1 MTTKLLEYVQSV
13 RPAVRIAEPMVIPPP
28 NGQTWKID
36 DLDALVDDEYRYEL
50 VEGELQMISPASP
63 TTRALCSP
71 ELQRIWAP
79 SSKVVTWRSLC
90 CRAWVLHLSLIQKAP
105 CVHLM

>member
-36 DLDALVDDEYRYEL
+36 DLDALVERP
-50 VEGELQMISPASP
+50 IS
-63 TTRALCSP
+63 
-71 ELQRIWAP
+71 
-79 SSKVVTWRSLC
+79 SL
-90 CRAWVLHLSLIQKAP
+90 
-105 CVHLM
+105 

>member
-50 VEGELQMISPASP
+50 VEGELQMMSSGKPP
-63 TTRALCSP
+63 TRALCIP
-71 ELQRIWAP
+71 NYG
-79 SSKVVTWRSLC
+79 RSGC
-90 CRAWVLHLSLIQKAP
+90 PCRKP
-105 CVHLM
+105 

>member
-36 DLDALVDDEYRYEL
+36 NLDALVNDEHSYEL
-50 VEGELQMISPASP
+50 VEGELQMIS
-63 TTRALCSP
+63 RQALP
-71 ELQRIWAP
+71 KGDTQR
-79 SSKVVTWRSLC
+79 
-90 CRAWVLHLSLIQKAP
+90 
-105 CVHLM
+105 